1 MRVLTYVEPG
11 KLEWREA
18 PDPEVRGAG
27 EAVVRPVAASPCDL
41 DKAIIAGRTPLPGPF
56 ALGHEAVAEVV
67 AVGDGVTRLAVGQL
81 VVVPWHICC
90 GACDRCLAGLTASC
104 RAVTPRAMYGT
115 PIGGA
120 WGGLFSD
127 LVHVPFAEAML
138 VPVPA
143 GVPAATVAAASDN
156 LTDAWV
162 AVSRPLAQHPGAR
175 VLVVG
180 GAGSIGLYAVQLAFA
195 AGASGVDY
203 VDRSEGRL
211 ALAAAFGATP
221 IQRSDADLPEHD
233 VVVDA
238 SANHAELV
246 RAIRAVGPGGVC
258 TSVGIYF
265 LDAPLPLLD
274 MYAKDVTFRTGRCS
288 VGPHIPRVLSLVA
301 SGAVHPER
309 VTSDEAPWDS
319 AVDVLLGRKLKP
331 VLVRPQIHAAP
342 ASALPPE

>member
-1 MRVLTYVEPG
+1 MRALTYVDPG

-18 PDPEVRGAG
+18 RDPRVEGDG
-27 EAVVRPVAASPCDL
+27 QAVVRPVASAPCDL

-56 ALGHEAVAEVV
+56 ALGHECVAEVV
-67 AVGDGVTRLAVGQL
+67 AVGDGVKRLRVGQL

-90 GACDRCLAGLTASC
+90 GACDRCLSGLTASC

-115 PIGGA
+115 PIGGD

-138 VPVPA
+138 VPVPP
-143 GVPAATVAAASDN
+143 GVPAATVASASDN

-180 GAGSIGLYAVQLAFA
+180 GAGSIGLYAVELALA

-203 VDRSEGRL
+203 VDRSPERL
-211 ALAAAFGATP
+211 AIAEALGARP
-221 IQRSDADLPEHD
+221 IRRSDADLEEHD

-238 SANHAELV
+238 SATPSELV
-246 RAIRAVGPGGVC
+246 RALRAVGPGGTC

-288 VGPHIPRVLSLVA
+288 VGPHIPRVLAMVA
-301 SGAVHPER
+301 AGTIHPER
-309 VTSDEAPWDS
+309 VTSEEAPWDS
-319 AVDVLLGRKLKP
+319 AVEVLLGRKLKP
-331 VLVRPQIHAAP
+331 VLVRPQIHAG
-342 ASALPPE
+342 